1 MSESNAPAISNPVE
15 YIQHH
20 LGNMTHNGERPADLV
35 DFSVFFVD
43 TFLVSLLLAVLF
55 GFVSWKVGKN
65 LDPDKPTGMQNV
77 LETIV
82 EFVNQQ
88 VKDIFPT
95 ADKWIG
101 PLAITIFI
109 WVILLNAMDLLPVDL
124 IPSLVG
130 GVASIFGYDPHH
142 VYFKAVPTTNLDTTF
157 ALAILVFA
165 LIIFYNI
172 KNKGLVGYIK
182 MFLFHPFGKWLMPIN
197 IVMTAVEEVAKP
209 VSMGL
214 RLFGNMFA
222 GELLFLLIA
231 LLAFSY
237 WAMPGQVVLGTL
249 WAIFHIL
256 VITLQAFIFML
267 LTIVYLGLASQG
279 VDEH

>member
-1 MSESNAPAISNPVE
+1 
-15 YIQHH
+15 
-20 LGNMTHNGERPADLV
+20 MTLSGDRPASLV

-43 TFLVSLLLAVLF
+43 TFVVSLILAMIF
-55 GFVSWKVGKN
+55 GFIAWKVGKN
-65 LDPDKPTGMQNV
+65 LDPDKPSGMQNV

-88 VKDIFPT
+88 VMDIFPT
-95 ADKWIG
+95 ADRWIG

-109 WVILLNAMDLLPVDL
+109 WVFMMNAMDLVPVDL
-124 IPSLVG
+124 LPSLVQ
-130 GVASIFGYDPHH
+130 GVASLMGYDPHH

-157 ALAILVFA
+157 ALALMVFI

-172 KNKGLVGYIK
+172 KNKGLIGYIK
-182 MFLFHPFGKWLMPIN
+182 MFLFHPFGKYAIPVN
-197 IVMTAVEEVAKP
+197 IIMTSIEEVAKP

-231 LLAFSY
+231 LLAFSV
-237 WAMPGQVVLGTL
+237 WAMPAQVALGSL

-256 VITLQAFIFML
+256 VISLQAFIFML

-279 VDEH
+279 EDEH

>member
-43 TFLVSLLLAVLF
+43 TFVVSLLLAVLF

-101 PLAITIFI
+101 PLAITIFV

-130 GVASIFGYDPHH
+130 GVASLFGYDPHN

-172 KNKGLVGYIK
+172 KHKGLVGYIK